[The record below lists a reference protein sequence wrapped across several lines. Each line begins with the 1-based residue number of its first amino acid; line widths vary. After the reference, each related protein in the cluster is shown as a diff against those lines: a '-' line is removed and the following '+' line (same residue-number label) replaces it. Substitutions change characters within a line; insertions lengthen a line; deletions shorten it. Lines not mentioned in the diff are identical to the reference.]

1 MRSDAPRT
9 QARQQTRAPL
19 PPLIRR
25 GWLSRR
31 VRLAVLLA
39 GSGLSVLFVLLLRL
53 EGDPTSWKGVVGG
66 VEALIAAT
74 AGLLGGRYV
83 GLLVGLIGA
92 SAFLLVIG
100 FHDAPDPVALGIPI
114 LLIWGFAGF
123 LAGYL
128 AEWLTES
135 TGEAYAAVSD
145 EAEKQ
150 SRIARVLQRAL
161 LPEQLP
167 QLPMAEV
174 ATLFRPAGAG
184 EELGGDFYDTWLLPL
199 SPGQFAFVIGDVQG
213 KGAEAA
219 AVTALARHTI
229 RTASILGTAP
239 ALTLGVLNEGLL
251 RRTSGDRFVTAL
263 VATATPV
270 DDGLQLTVAVG
281 GHPLPLVRR
290 ADGTVDEV
298 AQNGP
303 LLGVWWDNDYTERTV
318 VLRHGEVLLAYSDGA
333 TDIEGADGRFGEERL
348 RAVLA
353 GAGSRPDE
361 VVTAVHEALTAFA
374 RGVPADDIA
383 VLALAPRREDG

>member
-1 MRSDAPRT
+1 
-9 QARQQTRAPL
+9 
-19 PPLIRR
+19 
-25 GWLSRR
+25 
-31 VRLAVLLA
+31 
-39 GSGLSVLFVLLLRL
+39 
-53 EGDPTSWKGVVGG
+53 
-66 VEALIAAT
+66 
-74 AGLLGGRYV
+74 
-83 GLLVGLIGA
+83 
-92 SAFLLVIG
+92 
-100 FHDAPDPVALGIPI
+100 
-114 LLIWGFAGF
+114 
-123 LAGYL
+123 
-128 AEWLTES
+128 
-135 TGEAYAAVSD
+135 
-145 EAEKQ
+145 
-150 SRIARVLQRAL
+150 
-161 LPEQLP
+161 
-167 QLPMAEV
+167 
-174 ATLFRPAGAG
+174 
-184 EELGGDFYDTWLLPL
+184 
-199 SPGQFAFVIGDVQG
+199 VQG